1 MTSVTVLPADQI
13 AGLLNITQAQ
23 AQKIVDLEICYGCK
37 VAALR
42 RLLAEARPVP
52 PIHSER

>member
-1 MTSVTVLPADQI
+1 MTSAAVLPADQI

-23 AQKIVDLEICYGCK
+23 AQKIVDLEIC

-52 PIHSER
+52 PIHMG